1 METCAVTVEY
11 NPFHRGHLQQLAMIR
26 QHFGDK
32 TGLVLCMSGPFCQRG
47 VPALLDKGLRAKLAL
62 SMGADLVLELPQAFA
77 IASAERFAQGAVQ
90 TLLATGVVRHL
101 AYGCEDPTQAEQI
114 RQLAALLAQEPAETG
129 RAIRQGIADG
139 RGFAASRQQAVESLT
154 GNPLMGQ
161 LLCQSNTI
169 LAVEYE
175 KALAR
180 WGPLPSL
187 ALPLLEKEKT
197 SASLIRDRL
206 WQAVR
211 SDRKEA
217 LWELMTDLAPL
228 LPPASTAAIMEALN
242 QGKGFLLEEMLAP
255 SLLLSPP
262 FRERESLEAIA
273 GMQGGLA
280 GRILKA
286 LKEDPAQALA
296 EGTSP
301 YQAFVNRL
309 ASRAHPAS
317 RIRRAILAASLGIQA
332 QDEALTCGGPTYI
345 RVLAFNRRGRKL
357 LSYMRRQA
365 SLPLIMQASDFR
377 KLKGE
382 KAQAQAKLDLQAQA
396 LWNHHAGL
404 ADQSEFHRPLIQVP

>member
-1 METCAVTVEY
+1 
-11 NPFHRGHLQQLAMIR
+11 MIR
-26 QHFGDK
+26 QHLGDK
-32 TGLVLCMSGPFCQRG
+32 TGLVICMSGPFCQRG

-77 IASAERFAQGAVQ
+77 IASAERFAQGAVH

-101 AYGCEDPTQAEQI
+101 AYGSEDPTQARQI
-114 RQLAALLAQEPAETG
+114 RQLASLLAQEPEETG
-129 RAIRQGIADG
+129 RAIRQGIAEG
-139 RGFAASRQQAVESLT
+139 KGFAASRQQAVESLT
-154 GNPLMGQ
+154 GDPLMGR
-161 LLCQSNTI
+161 LLSQSNTI

-206 WQAVR
+206 WQAVI

-242 QGKGFLLEEMLAP
+242 QGRGFLLEEMLAP
-255 SLLLSPP
+255 SLLLSPL
-262 FRERESLEAIA
+262 FRERESLEGIA

-301 YQAFVNRL
+301 YQTFVNRL

-317 RIRRAILAASLGIQA
+317 RIRRAILAASLGIRA
-332 QDEALTCGGPTYI
+332 QDEALTREGPTYI

-357 LSYMRRQA
+357 LSYMRHQA

-377 KLKGE
+377 KLKDE

-396 LWNHHAGL
+396 VWNHHAGL
-404 ADQSEFHRPLIQVP
+404 ADQSEFQRPLIQVP